1 MSGGQRRVLTLGN
14 SSGSKGGRVL
24 VLVAGLLGLGALSE
38 PAERRADASVR
49 FVLAHYD
56 QFDETD
62 AGLGADVSYRLA
74 DWIAADAQLSFF
86 PDELGE
92 PVAFSGSRL
101 EGLIGLRV
109 GHRFGNAGLYG
120 ALRPGVV
127 KFSEAPA
134 PRPCILIFPPPL
146 ECSLA
151 GGKSLL
157 ALNYGAGF
165 ELHPGDRAV
174 IRAEVGDLM
183 IRYSGPAFDKDRE
196 IFADHL
202 WSHNLRATASF
213 GIRF

>member
-1 MSGGQRRVLTLGN
+1 M
-14 SSGSKGGRVL
+14 
-24 VLVAGLLGLGALSE
+24 LVAGLLWLPAVSE
-38 PAERRADASVR
+38 PTERRPDVGVR
-49 FVLAHYD
+49 FVLTDYD

-62 AGLGADVSYRLA
+62 AGFGGDVSYRLA
-74 DWIAADAQLSFF
+74 DWIAADAQFTFF

-92 PVAFSGSRL
+92 PAAFSGSRL
-101 EGLIGLRV
+101 EGLLGLRV
-109 GHRFGNAGLYG
+109 GHHFGSAGVYG
-120 ALRPGVV
+120 AVRPGLV

-151 GGKSLL
+151 EGKSVL

-165 ELHPGDRAV
+165 EFHPGNRAV

-183 IRYSGPAFDKDRE
+183 LRYPGPAFDKDTE
-196 IFADHL
+196 VFADHL
-202 WSHNLRATASF
+202 WSHNLRATASV